1 MSTLLYYSS
10 FCLFITTKWSLEK
23 KNPPSSIYRY
33 DTKSRI
39 IKFVFDL
46 LVFGKTV
53 TCRFCTVCVT
63 NSSSFN
69 VQKINIVRYIHAN
82 VWRFHRNEK
91 SFIIFVLY
99 KGCKKF
105 KCYARKGTNIFYVI
119 RVLQFHLSKHIGI
132 IHVGLHCL

>member
-1 MSTLLYYSS
+1 MSTLLYYSC

-63 NSSSFN
+63 NSPSFN
-69 VQKINIVRYIHAN
+69 VQKINIVILLKI
-82 VWRFHRNEK
+82 EI
-91 SFIIFVLY
+91 FIIFVLY

-119 RVLQFHLSKHIGI
+119 RVLQFHLSKHIGM

>member
-1 MSTLLYYSS
+1 MLRKNLYWQKIKKDMSTLLYYSS

-53 TCRFCTVCVT
+53 TCRFCTVCVN
-63 NSSSFN
+63 NSPSFN
-69 VQKINIVRYIHAN
+69 VQKK
-82 VWRFHRNEK
+82 NEK
-91 SFIIFVLY
+91 SFIIFVRY

-119 RVLQFHLSKHIGI
+119 RVLQFHLSKHIGM

>member
-1 MSTLLYYSS
+1 MLRKNLYWQKIKKDMSTLLYYSS

-53 TCRFCTVCVT
+53 TCRFCTVCVN
-63 NSSSFN
+63 NSPSFN
-69 VQKINIVRYIHAN
+69 VQKK
-82 VWRFHRNEK
+82 NEK
-91 SFIIFVLY
+91 SFIIFVRY

-105 KCYARKGTNIFYVI
+105 KCYARKSTNIFYVI
-119 RVLQFHLSKHIGI
+119 RVLQFHLSKHIGM